1 MQAFGF
7 AFFTV
12 AAMSLYLGLSACIY
26 GWLPQRLLQCAQRH
40 GRFLGLGPRE
50 VEHVVVPRDDHV
62 ERFVP
67 GRPASNATPG
77 ALSGC
82 LQANAA

>member
-1 MQAFGF
+1 MILWERFSVQAFGF

-12 AAMSLYLGLSACIY
+12 AAMSLYLGVSACIY

-50 VEHVVVPRDDHV
+50 
-62 ERFVP
+62 RFVP

-77 ALSGC
+77 ALGGC
-82 LQANAA
+82 LPANAA

>member
-1 MQAFGF
+1 MQAIGF

-12 AAMSLYLGLSACIY
+12 VAMALYLGVSAFIY
-26 GWLPQRLLQCAQRH
+26 DRLPERLLQCAQRH

-50 VEHVVVPRDDHV
+50 
-62 ERFVP
+62 RFVP

-77 ALSGC
+77 ALGIG